1 MSGQAMNVR
10 GNNFGILRI
19 LFAALVVVSHS
30 PEIIDGNRS
39 REIMTRLFGTISLG
53 EFAVDGFFLVSG
65 YLITKSFSERPKILP
80 FAIKRAA
87 RIAPGYLVSFWVCA
101 LMIAPFVGAY
111 HSAISPG
118 QLANNVTDNL
128 MFSAPSVAGAFHGLP
143 WPYLNGS
150 MWTIIYEVR
159 CYYVVAVAGSVAGI
173 LHFQS
178 NRSRWMILAVVLV
191 LLIVN
196 GTGWHTAMSGTLLT
210 GDPETFCR
218 YCAVFGAGALFYL
231 FRDRIAL
238 TRAGAAGA
246 FVLLLILLFHKPTAE
261 AGVALFGGYLM
272 FWFALEYRQLKISA
286 YANRN
291 DISYGLYLYAW
302 PIQSIILWNYRT
314 INPWMLSLLALIG
327 AGLAGY
333 ASWHLVEK
341 HCLAFAHRI
350 NLSYAK
356 HIT

>member
-1 MSGQAMNVR
+1 
-10 GNNFGILRI
+10 
-19 LFAALVVVSHS
+19 
-30 PEIIDGNRS
+30 
-39 REIMTRLFGTISLG
+39 MTRLFGTISLG

-65 YLITKSFSERPKILP
+65 YLITKSFSDHPDILS
-80 FAIKRAA
+80 FIIKRAA

-111 HSAISPG
+111 HSVLSPG
-118 QLANNVTDNL
+118 QLMNNLSDNIV
-128 MFSAPSVAGAFHGLP
+128 FSAPNVAGAFHGLP

-150 MWTIIYEVR
+150 MWTIIYEIR
-159 CYYVVAVAGSVAGI
+159 CYYVVVVAGAVAGI
-173 LHFQS
+173 LHFKII
-178 NRSRWMILAVVLV
+178 RARWMILAIVLV

-196 GTGWHTAMSGTLLT
+196 GTGWHTSMSETLLT
-210 GDPETFCR
+210 GNPETFFKFCS
-218 YCAVFGAGALFYL
+218 VFGVGALFYI

-246 FVLLLILLFHKPTAE
+246 FVLMLLLLFHKPTAE
-261 AGVALFGGYLM
+261 AGVAVFGAYLM
-272 FWFALEYRQLKISA
+272 FWFALEYRQLKISV

-302 PIQSIILWNYRT
+302 PIQSLIVWNYRT
-314 INPWMLSLLALIG
+314 INPWLLSLLALIG
-327 AGLAGY
+327 AGLAGF

-341 HCLAFAHRI
+341 HCLAFARRI

-356 HIT
+356 QVT